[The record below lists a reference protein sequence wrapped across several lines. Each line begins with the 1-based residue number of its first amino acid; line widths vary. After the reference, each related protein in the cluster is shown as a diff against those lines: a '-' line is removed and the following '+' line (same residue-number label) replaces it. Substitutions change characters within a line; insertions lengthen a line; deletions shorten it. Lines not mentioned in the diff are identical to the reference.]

1 MNFLV
6 YVKVRPLPADWSA
19 ERQADIRQRE
29 VDAVVELINQGVLR
43 TPLMRIPGRYANYGV
58 WRADDAEHLDRIL
71 RALPLH
77 AFLDLEITPL
87 MAHPSEQAYKD
98 KYGEFPVR
106 RGLNDP

>member
-6 YVKVRPLPADWSA
+6 HVKVHPLPADWSA
-19 ERQADIRQRE
+19 EQQAALRQRE
-29 VDAVVELINQGVLR
+29 VDAVVELIHQGVLR
-43 TPLMRIPGRYANYGV
+43 TPLQRIPGRNANYGV
-58 WRADDAEHLDRIL
+58 WRAETPEALDKIL

-77 AFLDLEITPL
+77 PFMDLEITPL

-106 RGLNDP
+106 RGLNDQ